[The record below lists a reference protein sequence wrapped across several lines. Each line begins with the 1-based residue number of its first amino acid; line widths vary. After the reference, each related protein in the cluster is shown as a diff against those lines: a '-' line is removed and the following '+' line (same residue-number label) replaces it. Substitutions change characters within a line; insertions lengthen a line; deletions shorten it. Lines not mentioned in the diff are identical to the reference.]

1 MANKCQDQTNYAHA
15 CKARKNLNDGKW
27 FLPTVG
33 FNRSYN
39 STCLMLNLIKI
50 VFIREH
56 EQTDL
61 ILVFNSEWSQT
72 IFIPFTKL
80 SR

>member
-1 MANKCQDQTNYAHA
+1 
-15 CKARKNLNDGKW
+15 
-27 FLPTVG
+27 
-33 FNRSYN
+33 
-39 STCLMLNLIKI
+39 MLNLIKI

-61 ILVFNSEWSQT
+61 ILVFNSKWSQT